1 MGRGRRLPL
10 AMRKAILMMLLAVVS
25 SSAAAEWVEVVKL
38 EAGSL
43 YVDPATIRSDGNLV
57 RIGTLYDL
65 NTPVFDQTNGKP
77 YVSQKLQSEI
87 DCKEKLWRMLEYS
100 WYTGKMGEG
109 QMVEN
114 FSDSYKLKP
123 IPSGSAAEIMWKL
136 ACGKK

>member
-1 MGRGRRLPL
+1 MG
-10 AMRKAILMMLLAVVS
+10 KVILMILLSVVS
-25 SSAAAEWVEVVKL
+25 GSAAAEWVKVAKL

-57 RIGTLYDL
+57 IIGTLYDL
-65 NTPVFDQTNGKP
+65 ETPVINETNGKP
-77 YVSQKLQSEI
+77 YVSQKLQSEY
-87 DCKEKLWRMLEYS
+87 DCKEKRWRMLEYS